1 MTIQLLPVPEQEF
14 PEVFSSVKQALY
26 DHVDAVF
33 GWDDQFQRQRLSSDY
48 QPEWFHWIVSQQ
60 NKVGLVCF
68 KPYDTAYHIHLLI
81 LFPQYQNQG
90 LGQGVMQQIN
100 TLVKSEGRNKI
111 TLSSFAR
118 NTKAIQFYTRL
129 GYQVI
134 EEDECFVS
142 MALHW

>member
-90 LGQGVMQQIN
+90 LGQVVMQQIN

-118 NTKAIQFYTRL
+118 NTKAIQIYTRL